1 MSLGDAKMS
10 VSKSLGNAKMLGKIG
25 MHKQRREKIDV
36 ALADQI
42 VWKRRTCDRRV
53 HVIVTVLRV
62 LNTGL
67 LVLRQGVRALSL
79 HNMAPCVII
88 TDETNAKSYKC
99 K

>member
-1 MSLGDAKMS
+1 MSLGDATMS
-10 VSKSLGNAKMLGKIG
+10 VSMSLGKAKMLGNIG
-25 MHKQRREKIDV
+25 MHEQRREKKDV

-67 LVLRQGVRALSL
+67 LLLRQGALGL
-79 HNMAPCVII
+79 HNMAPRYQQ
-88 TDETNAKSYKC
+88 E
-99 K
+99 

>member
-1 MSLGDAKMS
+1 MSLGDARMS
-10 VSKSLGNAKMLGKIG
+10 MSMSLGNAKMLGKFG
-25 MHKQRREKIDV
+25 MHEQRREKKDV

-79 HNMAPCVII
+79 HNMAPC
-88 TDETNAKSYKC
+88 YHQR
-99 K
+99 